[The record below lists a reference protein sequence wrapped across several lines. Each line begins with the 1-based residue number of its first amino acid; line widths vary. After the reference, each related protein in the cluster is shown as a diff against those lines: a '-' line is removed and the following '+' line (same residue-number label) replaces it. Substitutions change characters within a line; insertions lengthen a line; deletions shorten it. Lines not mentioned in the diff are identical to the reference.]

1 MSSRDHRPDRTELN
15 VPLAELERVSKALA
29 VSDGV
34 KDEAAR
40 ICRKGMEM
48 GNRRGSLPQVAASS
62 VYAAC
67 REREIPMTLDEVA
80 VASGVS
86 KKELAKCYNVL
97 VTRLDLKVPVANP
110 AEYVTRVASRTKASA
125 EVQAEAL
132 EILSKAGKV
141 GVTAGVY
148 PMALAA
154 SALYVASMMDGRKLT
169 QKAVAEAAGVKEA
182 TVRKEYKR
190 LETVLNLEVSPQQEG
205 ELDH

>member
-1 MSSRDHRPDRTELN
+1 
-15 VPLAELERVSKALA
+15 
-29 VSDGV
+29 
-34 KDEAAR
+34 
-40 ICRKGMEM
+40 
-48 GNRRGSLPQVAASS
+48 
-62 VYAAC
+62 
-67 REREIPMTLDEVA
+67 
-80 VASGVS
+80 
-86 KKELAKCYNVL
+86 
-97 VTRLDLKVPVANP
+97 
-110 AEYVTRVASRTKASA
+110 
-125 EVQAEAL
+125 VQAEAL